1 MPSKTNEKIFV
12 RDPSNQID
20 YFLVSLYE
28 DVLLFCESKR
38 FDSLS
43 NTSII
48 SKEFKGYLNEI
59 QFFEYNDTNKV
70 QIGNFENSSN
80 KWFLKKTIKVGSL
93 NNKIIFVSSG
103 NKIKSL
109 LKHIRNAFAHNLIII
124 DGGNVIMGD
133 FVLGK
138 KKQIDMGRPTMLGR
152 VSIENFEL
160 IINAINKIAKNNG
173 KNNE

>member
-12 RDPSNQID
+12 RNSSNQLD
-20 YFLVSLYE
+20 ALLVSLYE

-38 FDSLS
+38 WDSLS

-48 SKEFKGYLNEI
+48 SKEFKGYLNGI
-59 QFFEYNDTNKV
+59 QFFDYNDTKTV
-70 QIGNFENSSN
+70 QKGNFENSSK
-80 KWFLKKTIKVGSL
+80 KWFLKKTIKAGCL

-109 LKHIRNAFAHNLIII
+109 LKHIRNAFAHNLIVI
-124 DGGNVIMGD
+124 DRENVIMGD
-133 FVLGK
+133 FVVGK
-138 KKQIDMGRPTMLGR
+138 KKQIDMERPTMLGC
-152 VSIENFEL
+152 VSEENFKL
-160 IINAINKIAKNNG
+160 IINAIKKIAENNG